1 MSLDKDQLKAKQA
14 KLKAIA
20 GAMKAL
26 EKTTKKEGLVCR
38 LGDKPQEAIESISTG
53 SLMFDLALG
62 VGGFPKGRIIELFG
76 AESSGKT
83 LTAIKA
89 AAECQKAG
97 GVVALVDM
105 EHAFDP
111 SFARK
116 LGLNTD
122 ELYLSQPDHMQDAF
136 NVIDAMVDA
145 GVDLIILDSVAA
157 LVPQE
162 ELEGEVGKQTIGLI
176 ARYMS
181 QFLRRIT
188 PKTAK
193 NGSTVIFINQVRDAI
208 GVMYGDPTTTPGGK
222 ALKFY
227 CSVRCQISKV
237 GGSQIKEKK
246 GGEDIDVGHVIRANV
261 KKNKVAPP
269 FRKAEF
275 TIYYDGR
282 KVDKVDELASV
293 ALLKGLIP
301 KYDAQGNISETGRT
315 YKWPNDPTF
324 IAKKKE
330 EVAPALKKCPK
341 MQEELIN
348 ILKGAIEDPDSV
360 KAYDSEDMDSD
371 LSDEDFE
378 RQMEE
383 DIKKLQ
389 SGDKGDNEAEET
401 SWGDL

>member
-1 MSLDKDQLKAKQA
+1 MSLNKDQMKAKQA
-14 KLKAIA
+14 KLKAIQN
-20 GAMKAL
+20 AMKQL
-26 EKTTKKEGLVCR
+26 EKSTKKEGIAYM
-38 LGDKPQEAIESISTG
+38 LGDKPVQAIEATSTG

-83 LTAIKA
+83 LTATRA

-122 ELYLSQPDHMQDAF
+122 ELILSQPDHMQDAF
-136 NVIDAMVDA
+136 KVIDAMIDA
-145 GVDLIILDSVAA
+145 GVDFIILDSVAA

-162 ELEGEVGKQTIGLI
+162 ELEGEIGKQTIGLV

-188 PKTAK
+188 PKTAQ
-193 NGSTVIFINQVRDAI
+193 NGSTVVFINQVRDAI

-227 CSVRCQISKV
+227 ASVRCQISKV
-237 GGSQIKEKK
+237 GGSNITKK
-246 GGEDIDVGHVIRANV
+246 VGGEDVVVGHSIRATV

-275 TIYYDGR
+275 VIYYDGR
-282 KVDKVDELASV
+282 PVDKAEELAQV

-301 KYDAQGNISETGRT
+301 KYDAQGNLSETGRT
-315 YKWPNDPTF
+315 YKWPSEPKF
-324 IAKKKE
+324 EAKKKDD
-330 EVAPALKKCPK
+330 VAKELKKFPK
-341 MQEELIN
+341 MQEELID
-348 ILKGAIEDPDSV
+348 ILRGAIEDPESV
-360 KAYDSEDMDSD
+360 PVYDSEDMDGD

-378 RQMEE
+378 RMALE
-383 DIKKLQ
+383 DAAKIKNGKI
-389 SGDKGDNEAEET
+389 DNEAEEES
-401 SWGDL
+401 SWDEV

>member
-1 MSLDKDQLKAKQA
+1 MSLDKDQLKVKQA

-26 EKTTKKEGLVCR
+26 EKSTKKEGIVCR
-38 LGDKPQEAIESISTG
+38 LGDKPFVEIEAISTG

-83 LTAIKA
+83 LTAIRA

-136 NVIDAMVDA
+136 NVIDAMIDA

-162 ELEGEVGKQTIGLI
+162 ELEGVVGKQTIGLI

-193 NGSTVIFINQVRDAI
+193 NGSTVVFINQVRDAI

-222 ALKFY
+222 
-227 CSVRCQISKV
+227 
-237 GGSQIKEKK
+237 
-246 GGEDIDVGHVIRANV
+246 
-261 KKNKVAPP
+261 
-269 FRKAEF
+269 
-275 TIYYDGR
+275 
-282 KVDKVDELASV
+282 
-293 ALLKGLIP
+293 LI
-301 KYDAQGNISETGRT
+301 A
-315 YKWPNDPTF
+315 
-324 IAKKKE
+324 
-330 EVAPALKKCPK
+330 
-341 MQEELIN
+341 
-348 ILKGAIEDPDSV
+348 
-360 KAYDSEDMDSD
+360 
-371 LSDEDFE
+371 
-378 RQMEE
+378 
-383 DIKKLQ
+383 
-389 SGDKGDNEAEET
+389 
-401 SWGDL
+401 